1 MRIRPH
7 RKSRLRPVAALLTGL
22 VGFLAFNVIDG
33 VFGLIE
39 SLLGL
44 GVSIAITV
52 FVIWSS
58 PPPKVVLDV

>member
-1 MRIRPH
+1 MRLH
-7 RKSRLRPVAALLTGL
+7 RKSGLRPLAALLTGL

-44 GVSIAITV
+44 GASIAITV
-52 FVIWSS
+52 FVIWRS
-58 PPPKVVLDV
+58 PPPEEELDV